1 MPGWSCAVLGCFCAE
16 LLLCGVGDGLCWV
29 GAVLR
34 CAEFVLLCWVD
45 FRSVWSSWSCAVLCW
60 CCHCAGAV
68 LCWCCA
74 VLCWCCAV
82 LVLCCA
88 GAVLCSVVLLCCA
101 RLCCAVLG
109 CAVLGWCCSDR
120 YALVPCLLVLGWR
133 CPGLTLCC
141 CAYRHSTAVLGW
153 YRCVLCRVGT
163 GSYSC
168 VVLCRCVRAVAP

>member
-1 MPGWSCAVLGCFCAE
+1 MCLVGPVLCWGVSVRSSCCAE
-16 LLLCGVGDGLCWV
+16 LVMVCAGLVLCY
-29 GAVLR
+29 AVLSSYC
-34 CAEFVLLCWVD
+34 CAGLIFALFGRVGP
-45 FRSVWSSWSCAVLCW
+45 VLC
-60 CCHCAGAV
+60 CAGAV
-68 LCWCCA
+68 T
-74 VLCWCCAV
+74 V